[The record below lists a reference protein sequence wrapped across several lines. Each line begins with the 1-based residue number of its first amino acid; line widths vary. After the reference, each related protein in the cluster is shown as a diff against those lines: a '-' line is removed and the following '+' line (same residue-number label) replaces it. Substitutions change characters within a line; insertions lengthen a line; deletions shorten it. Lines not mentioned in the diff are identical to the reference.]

1 MSRGNSGRIVLEVD
15 TSIKDALYIALAKQK
30 LTLKEW
36 FLIQCT
42 QFIYDTNQ
50 PSLFKSAVAELQ
62 PSYSSKQNNI

>member
-15 TSIKDALYIALAKQK
+15 TSIKDALYIALAKKK

-36 FLIQCT
+36 FLMQCN

-50 PSLFKSAVAELQ
+50 PSLFKSFAAEPHSL
-62 PSYSSKQNNI
+62 YGKQDNL

>member
-36 FLIQCT
+36 FLMQCT
-42 QFIYDTNQ
+42 QYIYDTNQ
-50 PSLFKSAVAELQ
+50 PYLFKSIAAELQ
-62 PSYSSKQNNI
+62 PSYNKKDNL

>member
-36 FLIQCT
+36 FLVQCK

-50 PSLFKSAVAELQ
+50 PSLFKSIAAEPQ
-62 PSYSSKQNNI
+62 PLYSKQDNL